1 MSRVSRKWTAEG
13 RVLGRHLKLRPV
25 DQRFCHRGNE
35 NGSCTK
41 SRCITSTQLTG
52 NGRPANQSGKGGLIV
67 VMERPERSGNRSRCQ
82 KKEAELQWLC
92 PEQKAD
98 TMILIKMIGSRPGHN
113 LRGGRGLASKP
124 QPFRSQSAA
133 PAPNCSMQSRSIA
146 PLADS

>member
-1 MSRVSRKWTAEG
+1 MDSRGPCFGPPLETPPRRPTFLSSRKREW
-13 RVLGRHLKLRPV
+13 KLHKESMHNEHPV
-25 DQRFCHRGNE
+25 DWKR
-35 NGSCTK
+35 T
-41 SRCITSTQLTG
+41 TG
-52 NGRPANQSGKGGLIV
+52 QPVRQGRTHCRHGTAGAVRKPRQ
-67 VMERPERSGNRSRCQ
+67 MP